1 MSRLSEED
9 EELLFKAREALT
21 AIERDGKRLRARV
34 DLIWRA
40 IAADL
45 LNNMDTARWARRV
58 AKEVVD
64 EVMLTSPE
72 DRPKRALRALNII
85 GVEDKNLKES
95 DALKRIF
102 DAEKHL
108 NMLGRLR
115 GFLKDGQSVN
125 LTGLE
130 IIERMRAE
138 GFYSRI
144 SDSNALKR
152 LDRLR
157 EKFPQNS

>member
-1 MSRLSEED
+1 MSRLREED
-9 EELLFKAREALT
+9 EELLFRAREALT

-45 LNNMDTARWARRV
+45 LNNADTAKWARRV

-64 EVMLTSPE
+64 EVMLSSPE

-85 GVEDKNLKES
+85 GVEDKNLKEAE
-95 DALKRIF
+95 ALKRIF
-102 DAEKHL
+102 DAEKYL
-108 NMLGRLR
+108 NMFGRLH
-115 GFLKDGQSVN
+115 GLLKDEQKVN
-125 LTGLE
+125 FTDLE

-138 GFYSRI
+138 GLYSKL
-144 SDSNALKR
+144 SNSNALKR
-152 LDRLR
+152 LARLR